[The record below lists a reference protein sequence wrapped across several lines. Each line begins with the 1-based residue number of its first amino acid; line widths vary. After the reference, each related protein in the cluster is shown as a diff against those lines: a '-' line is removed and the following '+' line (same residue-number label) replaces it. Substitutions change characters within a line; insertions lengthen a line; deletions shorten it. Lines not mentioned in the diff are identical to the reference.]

1 MSENVSIS
9 LIYDIYVYYKN
20 MIDTQYIHTHTHTH
34 THIYINTMYTYT
46 YFYFTTV

>member
-20 MIDTQYIHTHTHTH
+20 MIAHNIIYTHTY
-34 THIYINTMYTYT
+34 IYINTVYTYT
-46 YFYFTTV
+46 YFYSANTV